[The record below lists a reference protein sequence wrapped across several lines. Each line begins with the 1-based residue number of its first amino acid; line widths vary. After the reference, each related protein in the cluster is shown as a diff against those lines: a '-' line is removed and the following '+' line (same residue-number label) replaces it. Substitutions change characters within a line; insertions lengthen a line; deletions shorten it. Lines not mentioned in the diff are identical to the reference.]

1 MDNIALVIS
10 TCDKFSD
17 LWDAHIALYKKNWDG
32 PFWKTYMVTDKPT
45 DKSYDGVEIIVAGEN
60 LDFPMRLKYALGKID
75 KDYVLVTLDDYF
87 LIEKT
92 DASKLNYLAERA
104 EKEKIDYLM
113 LYRRKKCNPKHFTPV
128 TVLEPLDLTERY
140 NVTLYPAIWN
150 KRFLYNSVKEDMSPW
165 YYEPS
170 LTRYAR
176 DLGANCQFS
185 YAGTFVILDVVRKGK
200 VLHKANKYLKKHRID
215 IGERPLI
222 SKATEIKL
230 AVMERINW
238 YMPRKFVVL
247 CKKILKKFGITFY
260 SED

>member
-17 LWDAHIALYKKNWDG
+17 LWDTHIALYKKNWDG

-92 DASKLNYLAERA
+92 DALKLNYLAERA

-113 LYRRKKCNPKHFTPV
+113 LYERRKTNPKNFTSLDR
-128 TVLEPLDLTERY
+128 LEPIDLTEKY
-140 NVTLYPAIWN
+140 AVTLYPAIWS
-150 KRFLYNSVKEDMSPW
+150 KQFLYNSVKADMNPW

-170 LTRYAR
+170 LTNYAK
-176 DLGANCQFS
+176 DVGANCKFS
-185 YAGTFVILDVVRKGK
+185 HTGTFVILDVVRKGK
-200 VLHKANKYLKKHRID
+200 VLHKANRYFKKHGIS
-215 IGERPLI
+215 IGKRPLI
-222 SKATEIKL
+222 SRVTEIKL
-230 AVMERINW
+230 DIMDYISW
-238 YMPRKFVVL
+238 YMPRKMFIAGKKVL
-247 CKKILKKFGITFY
+247 AKFGITFY